1 MRRFFVPPGSL
12 DRRTVTIEGELHHHM
27 IRVLRLKAGMPVLLA
42 DGEGHEARGTINQ
55 VGKENLTVALE
66 GEALLA
72 ETGTGPAITLYQG
85 LPKGDK
91 LELILQKGTE
101 LGAAAIVPFQAARS
115 VSRVSAAQSDNKLER
130 WQRIADEAARQ
141 SQRASLPRIS
151 FAGSFGEML
160 RSATQPLKL
169 LLWEEEQETL
179 LRTVLAGRTA
189 PESVAVIVGPE
200 GGLSEEE
207 ARQARDNGFIPVSL
221 GSRILRTETAGLA
234 ILSIL
239 QFHWGDLG

>member
-1 MRRFFVPPGSL
+1 MRRFFVPSGSL
-12 DRRTVTIEGELHHHM
+12 DGQTVTIDGELHHHM
-27 IRVLRLKAGMPVLLA
+27 IRVLRLKAGTRVLLA
-42 DGEGHEARGTINQ
+42 DGKGESRGTIDH
-55 VGKENLTVALE
+55 VGKESLTIVLE
-66 GEALLA
+66 GETLPV

-101 LGAAAIVPFQAARS
+101 LGATAIVPFQASRS
-115 VSRVSAAQSDNKLER
+115 VSRVGAAQSDNKLER

-160 RSATQPLKL
+160 RSANQSLKL

-200 GGLSEEE
+200 GGLSGEE
-207 ARQARDNGFIPVSL
+207 ARQARDSGFIPVSL